1 MKKIYLFIMMALIMF
16 FAFGCG
22 HNGMVYLNGV
32 SAQLG
37 YNPETNQIGAGYFN
51 GETLLVGSKEN
62 TNVEF
67 ELDQT
72 DGVDADGKTI
82 SVNRIKKVKYS
93 TGIQINGYMVELAEA
108 SPDFAAKVI
117 QLMKENGK
125 VKKFYVIED
134 GKLKEITE
142 QEYNN
147 SEKDVIKIDG
157 ENLSIDAKKN
167 TK

>member
-1 MKKIYLFIMMALIMF
+1 MVWFIRTRKVF
-16 FAFGCG
+16 E
-22 HNGMVYLNGV
+22 
-32 SAQLG
+32 LG
-37 YNPETNQIGAGYFN
+37 D
-51 GETLLVGSKEN
+51 VK
-62 TNVEF
+62 F

-72 DGVDADGKTI
+72 NGVDAEEKTI